1 MKINKYILIT
11 LAMTCSFNSG
21 IYAATQK
28 TLEKANNDS
37 GDVSSLQRG
46 ARNFMNYCS
55 GCHSAEYIRY
65 DVIGEDLGITQSQLK
80 KYLMFNAQQSF
91 DTINTSMEMEDA
103 AGWFGQAPPDLSLMA
118 RAKST
123 DYVYTFLKSFYV
135 DSSSPT
141 GVDNS
146 ILAGTSMPNVLWELQ
161 GHQEYINDE
170 SGSGR
175 LEIAIPGKMSE
186 EDFNSFLRDTVNF
199 LEYISEPIK
208 NERQALGVKVL
219 IFLAFFLVLAY
230 LLKKEIWKEVK

>member
-1 MKINKYILIT
+1 MN
-11 LAMTCSFNSG
+11 CSFNSG

-65 DVIGEDLGITQSQLK
+65 DVIAEDLGITQSQLK
-80 KYLMFNAQQSF
+80 NYLMFNAQQSF

-123 DYVYTFLKSFYV
+123 DYVYTFLKSFYI

>member
-1 MKINKYILIT
+1 MKIDKYILIT
-11 LAMTCSFNSG
+11 LVMICSFNTE

-28 TLEKANNDS
+28 ALEKANNDS
-37 GDVSSLQRG
+37 SDISSLQRG

-146 ILAGTSMPNVLWELQ
+146 VLAGTSMPNVLWELQ

-170 SGSGR
+170 SGSGY
-175 LEIAIPGKMSE
+175 LEIMIPGKMSV
-186 EDFNSFLRDTVNF
+186 EDFNFFLRDTVNF

-208 NERQALGVKVL
+208 NERQALGIKVL

-230 LLKKEIWKEVK
+230 FLKKEIWKEVK

>member
-1 MKINKYILIT
+1 MKINKYILIM
-11 LAMTCSFNSG
+11 LAMIFSLNSG

-37 GDVSSLQRG
+37 GDISSLQRG

-65 DVIGEDLGITQSQLK
+65 DVIGKDLGISQSQLK
-80 KYLMFNAQQSF
+80 RYLMFNTQQSF

-146 ILAGTSMPNVLWELQ
+146 ILVGTSMPNVLWELQ

-170 SGSGR
+170 SGYGY

-208 NERQALGVKVL
+208 NERQALGIKVL

-230 LLKKEIWKEVK
+230 FLKKEIWKEVK

>member
-1 MKINKYILIT
+1 MIF
-11 LAMTCSFNSG
+11 SFNSG

-28 TLEKANNDS
+28 MLEKANNDS
-37 GDVSSLQRG
+37 GDISSLQRG

-91 DTINTSMEMEDA
+91 NTINTSMEMEDA

-175 LEIAIPGKMSE
+175 LEIVIPGKMSE
-186 EDFNSFLRDTVNF
+186 QDFDSFLRDTVNF

>member
-1 MKINKYILIT
+1 
-11 LAMTCSFNSG
+11 
-21 IYAATQK
+21 
-28 TLEKANNDS
+28 
-37 GDVSSLQRG
+37 
-46 ARNFMNYCS
+46 
-55 GCHSAEYIRY
+55 
-65 DVIGEDLGITQSQLK
+65 
-80 KYLMFNAQQSF
+80 MFNAQQSF

-123 DYVYTFLKSFYV
+123 DYVYTFLKSFYI

-141 GVDNS
+141 GVDNC

-175 LEIAIPGKMSE
+175 LEITIPGKMSE

>member
-1 MKINKYILIT
+1 MKIDKYILIT
-11 LAMTCSFNSG
+11 LVMICSLNTE
-21 IYAATQK
+21 IYAATKK

-37 GDVSSLQRG
+37 SDISSLQRG

-65 DVIGEDLGITQSQLK
+65 DVIGEDLGISQSQLK

-141 GVDNS
+141 GADNS

-170 SGSGR
+170 SGSGY
-175 LEIAIPGKMSE
+175 LEIMIPGKMSA
-186 EDFNSFLRDTVNF
+186 EDFNFFLRDTVNF
-199 LEYISEPIK
+199 LEYISEPVK
-208 NERQALGVKVL
+208 NERQALGIKVL
-219 IFLAFFLVLAY
+219 VFLAFFLVLAY
-230 LLKKEIWKEVK
+230 FLKKEIWKEVK

>member
-1 MKINKYILIT
+1 MKINKYILII

-37 GDVSSLQRG
+37 GDLSSLQRG

-80 KYLMFNAQQSF
+80 RYLMFNAQQSF

-123 DYVYTFLKSFYV
+123 DYVYTFLKSFYI

-161 GHQEYINDE
+161 GHQEYISDE

-175 LEIAIPGKMSE
+175 LEIAISGKMSE

>member
-1 MKINKYILIT
+1 MI
-11 LAMTCSFNSG
+11 CSLNTE
-21 IYAATQK
+21 IYAATK
-28 TLEKANNDS
+28 KALEKANNDS
-37 GDVSSLQRG
+37 SDISSLQRG

-65 DVIGEDLGITQSQLK
+65 DVIGEDLGIAQSQLK

-146 ILAGTSMPNVLWELQ
+146 VLAGTSMPNVLWELQ

-170 SGSGR
+170 SGSGY
-175 LEIAIPGKMSE
+175 LEIMIPGKMSV
-186 EDFNSFLRDTVNF
+186 EDFNFFLRDTVNF

-230 LLKKEIWKEVK
+230 FLKKEIWKEVK

>member
-1 MKINKYILIT
+1 
-11 LAMTCSFNSG
+11 MTCSFNSG

-65 DVIGEDLGITQSQLK
+65 DVIAEDLGITQSQLK

-123 DYVYTFLKSFYV
+123 DYVYTFLKSFYI

-175 LEIAIPGKMSE
+175 LEITIPGKMSE

>member
-1 MKINKYILIT
+1 MLVMI
-11 LAMTCSFNSG
+11 CSFNTE

-28 TLEKANNDS
+28 ALEKANNDS
-37 GDVSSLQRG
+37 SDISSLQRG

-65 DVIGEDLGITQSQLK
+65 DVIGEDLGISQSQLK

-123 DYVYTFLKSFYV
+123 DYVYTFLKSFYI